1 MSHSVI
7 FKMKSREHKTLFTTR
22 AAVQRELILWA
33 ESALSETTEP
43 WGPMNQT
50 QSLPRGTARPKGTT

>member
-1 MSHSVI
+1 MSHSLI

-33 ESALSETTEP
+33 ESALREA
-43 WGPMNQT
+43 
-50 QSLPRGTARPKGTT
+50 LGTHESNRACPESAARPKGAA